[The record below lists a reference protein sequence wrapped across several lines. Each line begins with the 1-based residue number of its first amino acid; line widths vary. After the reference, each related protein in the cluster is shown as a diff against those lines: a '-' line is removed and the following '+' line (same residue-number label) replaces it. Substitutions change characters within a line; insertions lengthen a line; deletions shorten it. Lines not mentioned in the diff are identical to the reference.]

1 MGVFEHFPYT
11 NFHDLNLDWVVQEL
25 EKLATDVQDF
35 ISINAI
41 KYANPIQ
48 WDITSQYEKNTVV
61 LDKDGNAY
69 LSVQPVPAGVS
80 LDRTEYWT
88 NIGNF
93 SALWA
98 SVKEAITIP
107 DEGYEKTASAPRAV
121 NDLVWVDGKLLEVTS
136 QMAAGDKYIVGS
148 NCRLYTM
155 QIFLTETLDALKQ
168 EQQARESADTALQT
182 ALVNETQARENLQDD
197 VNGIVRNY
205 KAGNETPIISQK
217 SAAKWAETDKTND
230 SSFYGKIGGLWPTSV
245 VKSFNMIA
253 SDPEINT
260 SESVVIC
267 DQKLV
272 VGNQSGKTGTTLES
286 GTYHDFVASQNIAYG
301 TADNVQLFGQN
312 IIVTTVPN
320 VQAKMIGTEIDIQ
333 PSTGT
338 TVTEGAGVIVNAFGE
353 SMPIPA
359 MAVYGVFGGSFSD
372 ALVVRGVTGAAVSAG
387 SDAGTM
393 RNFLNM
399 QNANFT
405 DLAICMKDG
414 HYVGWKSSANANEVY
429 MRDNAG
435 DFELFATKAVKFS
448 TSQKQDL
455 VYLYN
460 DKIGINLEAA
470 STATAGAATLPS
482 NPVGFIPVTLN
493 GGVVK
498 IPIYSV

>member
-11 NFHDLNLDWVVQEL
+11 NFHDLNLDWIVQEL
-25 EKLATDVQDF
+25 EKLTTDVRDF

-93 SALWA
+93 SALWE

-107 DEGYEKTASAPRAV
+107 DEGHETTASAPRAV

-136 QMAAGDKYIVGS
+136 PMLAGDQYTVGS

-155 QIFLTETLDALKQ
+155 QIFLTETLDALRQ
-168 EQQARESADTALQT
+168 EQQTRESADTALQT
-182 ALVNETQARENLQDD
+182 ALVNETRARENLQND
-197 VNGIVRNY
+197 VDGIARNY

-217 SAAKWAETDKTND
+217 SAAEWAETDKTDD
-230 SSFYGKIGGLWPTSV
+230 SSYYEKIGGLWPTSAL
-245 VKSFNMIA
+245 KSFNMIA
-253 SDPEINT
+253 SEPDINT
-260 SESVVIC
+260 TESVVIC
-267 DQKLV
+267 DQKFI
-272 VGNQSGKTGTTLES
+272 VGNQSGKTGTTFES
-286 GTYHDFVASQNIAYG
+286 GTSHDFVASQNIAYG
-301 TADNVQLFGQN
+301 TVDNVQLFGQN

-338 TVTEGAGVIVNAFGE
+338 TVTEGAGIIVNAFGE

-372 ALVVRGVTGAAVSAG
+372 ALVVRGVTGSAVSAG

-393 RNFLNM
+393 RHFLNM

-414 HYVGWKSSANANEVY
+414 HYIGWKSGANANEVY

-460 DKIGINLEAA
+460 DTIGINLEAA

>member
-25 EKLATDVQDF
+25 EKLTTDVRDF

-69 LSVQPVPAGVS
+69 LSVQAVPAGVS

-136 QMAAGDKYIVGS
+136 QMAAGDRYIVGS

-155 QIFLTETLDALKQ
+155 QIFLTETLAALKQ
-168 EQQARESADTALQT
+168 EQQARE
-182 ALVNETQARENLQDD
+182 NLQND
-197 VNGIVRNY
+197 VDGIARNY
-205 KAGNETPIISQK
+205 KAGNETPVISQK
-217 SAAKWAETDKTND
+217 SAAEWAETDKTDD
-230 SSFYGKIGGLWPTSV
+230 SSYYEKIGGLWPTSLL
-245 VKSFNMIA
+245 KSFNMIA
-253 SDPEINT
+253 SEPAINT

-267 DQKLV
+267 DQKFI
-272 VGNQSGKTGTTLES
+272 VGNQSGKTGTTYES
-286 GTYHDFVASQNIAYG
+286 GTSHNFVASQNIAYG
-301 TADNVQLFGQN
+301 TADNVELFGQN
-312 IIVTTVPN
+312 IIVTTIPN

-338 TVTEGAGVIVNAFGE
+338 TVTEGAGIIVNAFGE

-359 MAVYGVFGGSFSD
+359 MAVYGDFGGSFSD
-372 ALVVRGVTGAAVSAG
+372 ALVVRGVTGSAVSAG

-414 HYVGWKSSANANEVY
+414 HYIGWKSGTNTNEVY

-448 TSQKQDL
+448 TSRKQDL

-460 DKIGINLEAA
+460 NQIGINMEAA
-470 STATAGAATLPS
+470 NTATAGAATLPS

-498 IPIYSV
+498 IPIYSE

>member
-1 MGVFEHFPYT
+1 MGLFEHFPYT
-11 NFHDLNLDWVVQEL
+11 NFHDLNLNWVVEEL
-25 EKLATDVQDF
+25 NKLSAEVRDF
-35 ISINAI
+35 ISINSI

-48 WDITSQYEKNTVV
+48 WDITNQYEKNTVV

-69 LSVQPVPAGVS
+69 LSVQPVPAGIS
-80 LDRTEYWT
+80 LDREEYWT

-98 SVKEAITIP
+98 SVKKAITIP

-136 QMAAGDKYIVGS
+136 KMAAGDRYIVGS

-155 QIFLTETLDALKQ
+155 QIFLTETLAALKQ
-168 EQQARESADTALQT
+168 EQQARE
-182 ALVNETQARENLQDD
+182 NLQDD
-197 VNGIVRNY
+197 VDGIARNY
-205 KAGNETPIISQK
+205 KAGNETPVISQK
-217 SAAKWAETDKTND
+217 SAAEWAETDKTDD
-230 SSFYGKIGGLWPTSV
+230 SSYYEKIGGLWPTSAL
-245 VKSFNMIA
+245 KSFNLIA
-253 SDPEINT
+253 SEPEINT
-260 SESVVIC
+260 DESVVIC
-267 DQKLV
+267 DQKFI
-272 VGNQSGKTGTTLES
+272 VGNQSGKTGTTFES
-286 GTYHDFVASQNIAYG
+286 GTSHNFVASQNIAYG
-301 TADNVQLFGQN
+301 TVDNVEIFGQN

-338 TVTEGAGVIVNAFGE
+338 TVTEGAGIIVNAFGE

-359 MAVYGVFGGSFSD
+359 MAVYGDFGGSFSD
-372 ALVVRGVTGAAVSAG
+372 ALVVRGVTGSAVSAG

-414 HYVGWKSSANANEVY
+414 HYIGWKSSANANDVY

-460 DKIGINLEAA
+460 DKIGINMEAA